1 MKLGLMGAG
10 LIALAAVMSGCNK
23 SSNNSEEP
31 AGSAVT
37 PQTFPAPGLT
47 FYSDGNYTNV
57 DIDDSIHF
65 GNRTAVL
72 YYMGNVGFAGRNATN
87 ECNQFMRAGRN
98 APMPVAYSRMGGYEN
113 RWRAAGTRR
122 YGRVNSRRGDSLGQ
136 VQTWK
141 LRNGQ
146 NLTQL
151 QGGCYV
157 VCLMDR
163 NRRHDAMGMF
173 FEANAQMQTQVS
185 FNMSFSNYQAQFS
198 GAYYGPKFQTHARGA
213 IR

>member
-1 MKLGLMGAG
+1 MKLQLMGAT
-10 LIALAAVMSGCNK
+10 LLALAALMSGCNK
-23 SSNNSEEP
+23 SSSNSE
-31 AGSAVT
+31 GNGNGVT
-37 PQTFPAPGLT
+37 PQTYPAPGLT

-72 YYMGNVGFAGRNATN
+72 YFMGNASFAGRNASQ
-87 ECNQFMRAGRN
+87 ECTQFMRAGRN
-98 APMPVAYSRMGGYEN
+98 APMPIAFSRMGGYEN
-113 RWRAAGTRR
+113 RWRGAGTRR

-136 VQTWK
+136 VQKWQM
-141 LRNGQ
+141 RNGQ
-146 NLTQL
+146 LLTHL
-151 QGGCYV
+151 QGGNYV

-163 NRRHDAMGMF
+163 NRKHDAMGMF
-173 FEANAQMQTQVS
+173 FECNANMQSQVS

-198 GAYYGPKFQTHARGA
+198 GAYYGPRFQAHGRGV